1 MGQNIGT
8 DVVIYIFGDYRGG
21 RPPPM
26 LGNYEAKVHV
36 HILTVQCLEIIG
48 AVSFHLCFIVSW
60 SSQSPSMV
68 YLDISLYESS
78 HSYM

>member
-8 DVVIYIFGDYRGG
+8 GVVIYIFGDYWGG

-36 HILTVQCLEIIG
+36 YCTVQCLEIIG
-48 AVSFHLCFIVSW
+48 AVSSIYVL
-60 SSQSPSMV
+60 
-68 YLDISLYESS
+68 
-78 HSYM
+78 